1 MNKEEIMNKEEF
13 YNQFALAHSQN
24 DGELASRLV
33 EFYVDLPPED
43 KKFYYLQFL
52 NEPNQSFARKVHILI
67 GKYACESMGIQPVPH
82 VKEMYGW

>member
-1 MNKEEIMNKEEF
+1 MNKEEF

-43 KKFYYLQFL
+43 KKFYHLQLL
-52 NEPNQSFARKVHILI
+52 NEPNQSLANYVHTWI
-67 GKYACESMGIQPVPH
+67 GKYFLESMGIEPAPH

>member
-1 MNKEEIMNKEEF
+1 MNKEEF

-24 DGELASRLV
+24 DGELTNRLV

-43 KKFYYLQFL
+43 KKFYHLQFL
-52 NEPNQSFARKVHILI
+52 NEPGPCDSFANYVHTQI
-67 GKYACESMGIQPVPH
+67 GKYFLESMGIEPAAH